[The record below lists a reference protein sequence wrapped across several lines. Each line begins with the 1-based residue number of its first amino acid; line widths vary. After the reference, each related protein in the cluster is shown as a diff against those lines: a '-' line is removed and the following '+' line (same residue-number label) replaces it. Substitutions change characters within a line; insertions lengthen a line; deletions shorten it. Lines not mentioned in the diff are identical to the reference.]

1 MSKIVMTL
9 ITHSFGNQNYRKVIE
24 CLQVMRKTAA
34 EVRNRKEGRKKY
46 RLVMYGRVSL
56 RKRKAKSLMHSCTN

>member
-34 EVRNRKEGRKKY
+34 EVRNRKEGEKKIQTCN
-46 RLVMYGRVSL
+46 VWESI
-56 RKRKAKSLMHSCTN
+56 A

>member
-34 EVRNRKEGRKKY
+34 EVRNRKEKKY
-46 RLVMYGRVSL
+46 RFVMYGRVSF
-56 RKRKAKSLMHSCTN
+56 RKKKARSLMHSCIN